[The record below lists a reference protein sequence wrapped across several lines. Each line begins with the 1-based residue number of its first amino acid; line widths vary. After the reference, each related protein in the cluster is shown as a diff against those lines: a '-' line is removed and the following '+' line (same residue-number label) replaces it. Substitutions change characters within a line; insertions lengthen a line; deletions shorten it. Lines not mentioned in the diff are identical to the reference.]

1 MRSRLSVSLLRIKL
15 GCCRRVG
22 NLPLVFLSVARNAQS

>member
-1 MRSRLSVSLLRIKL
+1 MQSLLSVNVLRIML

-22 NLPLVFLSVARNAQS
+22 NLPFVFLSVARNAQS